1 MSNLQYQLS
10 YWEYDSFFRKLD
22 AAVIGSGIV
31 GLNAALQLKALR
43 PDWQIA
49 VLERGP
55 LPIGASTRN
64 AGFACFGSMTELLDD
79 LAQQPEEHVW
89 KLVQRRWTG
98 LQRLR
103 AKLGDQA
110 LEYREWGGYELF
122 PERETQALE
131 ACLDQMH
138 HFNTILKDVIGVSD
152 CFAKANN
159 EAKSFGF
166 QGITGVIKN
175 KAEGQIHTGKMMK
188 SLLQLAQN
196 NDILMVSGLHI
207 TAFEQQTTKVTL
219 QTANGWTLDVP
230 RVVLATNGFS
240 QAWLNKPDIRPARNQ
255 VLITAPIEGLKIKG
269 CFHYDRGYYYFRN
282 IHNRILLG
290 GGRNLAPE
298 QETTTEF
305 GFRTEIQSALQKL
318 LHDVILP
325 RQKVAIDHWWSGI
338 LGIGKSKDPILKHLS
353 ERVVLAARLGGMG
366 VAIGTL
372 VGEEA
377 AQLLLEG

>member
-22 AAVIGSGIV
+22 AVIIGSGIV
-31 GLNAALQLKALR
+31 GLNAAIHLKTLR

-64 AGFACFGSMTELLDD
+64 AGFACFGSMTELLED

-89 KLVQRRWTG
+89 KLVQRRWQG

-110 LEYREWGGYELF
+110 LEYHEWGGYELF
-122 PERETQALE
+122 PERETRTLE

-138 HFNTILKDVIGVSD
+138 HFNAILKDVIGISD

-159 EAKSFGF
+159 EANNFGF
-166 QGITGVIKN
+166 QGITGIIKN

-188 SLLQLAQN
+188 SLLRLAQT

-230 RVVLATNGFS
+230 RVILATNGFS
-240 QAWLNKPDIRPARNQ
+240 QTWLNKPDIQPARNQ

-325 RQKVAIDHWWSGI
+325 KQQVTIDHWWSGI